1 MNAEKE
7 NNTIKAA
14 QKKRRAQIMPSA
26 LHEIE
31 NAHSVNQDSAVLTKT
46 SSGERG
52 TNALSGNGNTG
63 IPSVHGSNLAY
74 ADGSEQMH
82 KGLQESFQ
90 KTGDLNHPET
100 QQKENAYKNTLSI
113 PELRDYHDNK
123 SAAVATNKDAN
134 AGTGQLAAGGVEQSL
149 NDAVGATNTDSTP
162 KDFAKPDTETN
173 TAAVHAGE
181 AADRANV
188 DAPDKDGL
196 RYLDASETEAQ
207 LKNKLQET
215 TILANSNSKTK
226 SAEEKINESIK
237 AQNTPVSEA
246 QSDSNSGQV
255 MQLAKKNVP
264 QKNKQVA
271 AKVLDNAIRNAAP
284 KTLEDI
290 DEFKESKKG
299 DFLSKSIMNQVSAD
313 VNSVKSGFGS
323 INTKPAPAPVA
334 KGAALPGAEAAKPVK
349 ALNLSKGILP
359 AVKSEAIDNK
369 KYLDESEQLL
379 EKQGITNE
387 QLNMVDSGDLAQAKI
402 ARESL
407 HADAA
412 SETNEVKEVAS
423 KENKKLSTELN
434 TAETKS
440 RSEMQNERSQQL
452 KQTGA
457 KQMKAKSDLE
467 KKRDEVAK
475 KINNKYT
482 ACQQSITNKLN
493 NLEKKSLSDFDK
505 GQKLATQEFEERV
518 ERDKEAFKSKRY
530 DFSLEGAYYWTRDLL
545 KGIDN
550 LPEIKKIFDEARKSY
565 VNKIDALI
573 DTITKRNN
581 EVIAECKNQLENTRK
596 EIDNYVKTLSPSL
609 KDIGK
614 KAQAD
619 VNQKLQQLDKEINSR
634 KEKLQKQLVE
644 KRKAA
649 MKAIDDKIAKMKAKM
664 KGLISVMGK
673 LIADA
678 AKKFFKWALELV
690 GMDAG
695 SFFKMLERA
704 GQAIKAIFNDPGKFF
719 TNLVAAVKGSIN
731 DFTANFK
738 KYLTEAL
745 FDWLMGAVG
754 AVVTLPEKWD
764 LKGILS
770 VVLQLAGISWA
781 FIRKKLV
788 GIFGE
793 EKVAFAEQ
801 RVQEVKEIVTRF
813 MNDGIMGIWEWIK
826 EQADMIKT
834 TVIEGIKDWLLTKLV
849 VGFAE
854 WIVSLLIPG
863 GGVIKLIQGIYKLV
877 MWFVDNISRIMRWV
891 NAIMGSIG
899 NIAMNDI
906 PAAIGFIVEAM
917 KTMIPV
923 ILDFF
928 AKLLNISGIIDAVQG
943 IIDRIMDPIHKAID
957 KAVEWISNLIKKLVK
972 KFKGG
977 GAAPAGEEQP
987 QEAQNH
993 EHLDD
998 AEVGKTVRFSADGEN
1013 HRLWID
1019 TAGSGVEIMVASTPM
1034 TVRERLAKWRDKLD
1048 EVPAD
1053 KRAHA
1058 KALLNT
1064 ADSEYEDLLGEAR
1077 ISDHDIKKAK
1087 ESDVTE
1093 QEIKEAE
1100 KQDNIVEKKE
1110 SQISTTLKQLFDI
1123 FGEAEADSPE
1133 IMVGKHPLNGKP
1145 NGYES
1150 HHVPANELAQTMGDL
1165 YGKIGAEMIKV
1176 EQGENENKP
1185 VEAFVSLGKNLMKRD
1200 DEIKAAYG
1208 NDGNGLSAIM
1218 LHENTHRLAQDAVH
1232 KAAIQGEV
1240 LQEITG
1246 ILNDPKNK
1254 GQERNNVVVLVA
1266 RGERLVANLQ
1276 SAHWQHFI
1284 NAIYKIEQEKI
1295 NKGEVEI
1302 LKEDKILKIKSKKD
1316 DGNSDIGISL
1326 LKDVNKALSGINSNN
1341 NGKQILADER
1351 GKVIKLINDTAERT
1365 FANALTNG
1373 IAAVKVAL
1381 RKSNEK
1387 GENKYEDALEKLENS
1402 ATNIWKKVIIK
1413 SFI

>member
-1 MNAEKE
+1 MNAEVE
-7 NNTIKAA
+7 NKPKKAV
-14 QKKRRAQIMPSA
+14 QKRRQDMAAPYA
-26 LHEIE
+26 LHEAE
-31 NAHSVNQDSAVLTKT
+31 SSVALKQAPALQKNEL
-46 SSGERG
+46 SGEAI
-52 TNALSGNGNTG
+52 TAVPENTT
-63 IPSVHGSNLAY
+63 IPAVHGSGSVY
-74 ADGSEQMH
+74 AAGSELKH
-82 KGLQESFQ
+82 KELQESLD
-90 KTGDLNHPET
+90 KTGDLSHPET
-100 QQKENAYKNTLSI
+100 QKKEQDYKSSLSI
-113 PELRDYHDNK
+113 PELREYNDIK
-123 SAAVATNKDAN
+123 SGAVA
-134 AGTGQLAAGGVEQSL
+134 GTAQSAAGGVEQSST
-149 NDAVGATNTDSTP
+149 DAVGATNTDAAL
-162 KDFAKPDTETN
+162 KDVAKPDTETGS
-173 TAAVHAGE
+173 AEVPAGE
-181 AADRANV
+181 AANGANV
-188 DAPDKDGL
+188 DAPGKDGL
-196 RYLDASETEAQ
+196 RYLDASETEGE

-215 TILANSNSKTK
+215 TVLANSNSKTK
-226 SAEEKINESIK
+226 SAEEKINESVK

-255 MQLAKKNVP
+255 RQLAKKNFP

-271 AKVLDNAIRNAAP
+271 AKVLDNAIKNAAP
-284 KTLEDI
+284 KTLKDI

-299 DFLSKSIMNQVSAD
+299 DLLSKSIMNQVSAD

-323 INTKPAPAPVA
+323 INTKPAPAPAA

-359 AVKSEAIDNK
+359 TVKSEAIDNK
-369 KYLDESEQLL
+369 KYVDESEQLL
-379 EKQGITNE
+379 EKQGITKE

-440 RSEMQNERSQQL
+440 RTEMQNERSQQL

-457 KQMKAKSDLE
+457 KQVKAKSDLE

-475 KINNKYT
+475 NINDKYT
-482 ACQQSITNKLN
+482 TCQQSITNKLN

-530 DFSLEGAYYWTRDLL
+530 TFSLKGAYYWSRDLF

-596 EIDNYVKTLSPSL
+596 EIDNYVKTLAPSL

-690 GMDAG
+690 GMDAE

-704 GQAIKAIFNDPGKFF
+704 GQAIKAIFDDPGKFF

-788 GIFGE
+788 DNFGE

-813 MNDGIMGIWEWIK
+813 MNDGIMGVWEWIK

-899 NIAMNDI
+899 NIALSDI

-928 AKLLNISGIIDAVQG
+928 AKLLNINGIIDAVQG
-943 IIDRIMDPIHKAID
+943 VIDRIMDPIHKAIN

-977 GAAPAGEEQP
+977 GAAAGEEQP

-1019 TAGSGVEIMVASTPM
+1019 TAGSGVEVMVASTPM
-1034 TVRERLAKWRDKLD
+1034 TVKERLAKWRGKLD
-1048 EVPAD
+1048 EVPED
-1053 KRAHA
+1053 TRAHA
-1058 KALLNT
+1058 KTLLNT
-1064 ADSEYEDLLGEAR
+1064 ADTEYHDLLGEAR

-1087 ESDVTE
+1087 EADVTE

-1100 KQDNIVEKKE
+1100 KQDNIVEKKA
-1110 SQISTTLKQLFDI
+1110 SQISSTLKELFDI
-1123 FGEAEADSPE
+1123 FGQEDEGSLPDSIIKHIQTSLGGGVMGKSMVASPLTRNGIEGSEPKQMNKVYENLFYRKEGKRSYYVRGHLLNENLHGEGILANLTPLSQTGNKNHLRAAEEPIKIAVLGGAIVDYIMIVEYGRSVPDVSDEQLDAAGFESNEDKVKVRKIREAEQF
-1133 IMVGKHPLNGKP
+1133 
-1145 NGYES
+1145 
-1150 HHVPANELAQTMGDL
+1150 VPQ
-1165 YGKIGAEMIKV
+1165 
-1176 EQGENENKP
+1176 
-1185 VEAFVSLGKNLMKRD
+1185 
-1200 DEIKAAYG
+1200 
-1208 NDGNGLSAIM
+1208 
-1218 LHENTHRLAQDAVH
+1218 
-1232 KAAIQGEV
+1232 
-1240 LQEITG
+1240 
-1246 ILNDPKNK
+1246 
-1254 GQERNNVVVLVA
+1254 
-1266 RGERLVANLQ
+1266 
-1276 SAHWQHFI
+1276 
-1284 NAIYKIEQEKI
+1284 
-1295 NKGEVEI
+1295 
-1302 LKEDKILKIKSKKD
+1302 
-1316 DGNSDIGISL
+1316 GISL
-1326 LKDVNKALSGINSNN
+1326 KSNYLKKEGDRYVKDKVLLNKNSIINPVDLDLKNYKIDSDRKVHVSIKFDTPAEIADNSSLTPYQAN
-1341 NGKQILADER
+1341 IMHQAANLVGNLTEFKQIIPKLSIVSTDLITIAILTEKIKNKDLG
-1351 GKVIKLINDTAERT
+1351 GK
-1365 FANALTNG
+1365 
-1373 IAAVKVAL
+1373 L
-1381 RKSNEK
+1381 R
-1387 GENKYEDALEKLENS
+1387 
-1402 ATNIWKKVIIK
+1402 IKKVYD
-1413 SFI
+1413 